1 MSFNLR
7 AFPGIFQRSTGIK
20 WRISQ
25 TIKVAKFGKVWKPFD
40 FSLFLLPKQTDL
52 TPSPPEELQYM
63 QAGLGKQ
70 TFTMSEDMTHSE
82 FSILVKKQFPKM
94 DSLSGGWLLY
104 KSTGGNG
111 RRRLIVIPPDSEGY
125 TGSTIRSATGGGK
138 TTLYIAPLQEELDV
152 TPLPNDAKEFALMP
166 KEKCKTCNKMMP
178 IQILILHVRDC
189 SQTSSEEDKRNSKE
203 CSDEEEVEQ
212 ASDLVGLI
220 EPILGCGYTGPI
232 TSEHKEGIIRAMLL
246 HATMRKAPMLR
257 DIGEGLKLYKL
268 LKVLQENPAVCT
280 GLFLPGKENKPD
292 ANYLMLCLKPDMSP
306 RGSTKE
312 IWETQILNF
321 FQDFLQEIEGLS
333 WHYKIASQEEL
344 FECCNF

>member
-20 WRISQ
+20 RRISQ

-203 CSDEEEVEQ
+203 CSDEEEEVQ
-212 ASDLVGLI
+212 IVR
-220 EPILGCGYTGPI
+220 T
-232 TSEHKEGIIRAMLL
+232 
-246 HATMRKAPMLR
+246 
-257 DIGEGLKLYKL
+257 
-268 LKVLQENPAVCT
+268 
-280 GLFLPGKENKPD
+280 LPGNVETEIPKEQCPICHTPFPAD
-292 ANYLMLCLKPDMSP
+292 EVEFHASFCGESPECSP
-306 RGSTKE
+306 RPS
-312 IWETQILNF
+312 
-321 FQDFLQEIEGLS
+321 QDPVASGQSVKSEEEFLQWLSCQVDTSKDFHLCVTRANMFQRGLRL
-333 WHYKIASQEEL
+333 WQRQKNRIDRIR
-344 FECCNF
+344 